1 MVINFNIWKVKIL
14 TLVSIDLDIVFQ
26 DTVILA
32 RSGVTSLNL
41 RFLFYFG
48 SNLDRVSLY
57 SSGTPYVDQVNFKLI
72 SYFLFHPP
80 DSWD

>member
-41 RFLFYFG
+41 SFLFYFG

-57 SSGTPYVDQVNFKLI
+57 I
-72 SYFLFHPP
+72 
-80 DSWD
+80 